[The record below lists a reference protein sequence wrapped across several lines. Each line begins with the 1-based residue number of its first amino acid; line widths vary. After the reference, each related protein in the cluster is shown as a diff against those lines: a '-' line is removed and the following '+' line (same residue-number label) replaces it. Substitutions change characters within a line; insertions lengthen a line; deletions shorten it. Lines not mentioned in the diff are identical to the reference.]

1 MEVGVTERAKGA
13 IASVLAG
20 LAALYGG
27 VRLIIDN
34 AGGAIEFLQVLGLV
48 IAAVAGI
55 LFRDAYRLVRP
66 GRNPPTE

>member
-1 MEVGVTERAKGA
+1 MTERAKGA